1 MSEPSTLRAL
11 AITSLFPNRVAPNSA
26 TFNRQQLHHLAHL
39 CDLDVWATVPWFPG
53 AKTLAPS
60 SFAARFADVPAF
72 ESIDSMEVSHP
83 RTLHLPVVGRAIA
96 GPLFAASI
104 AARFTQIRHKIDV
117 VLGTWA
123 YPDAWASVVLGTIA
137 NVPTVVKVHGSDINV
152 VAQKP
157 LQRFQLARVLPKAAA
172 VVAVSRALADEIANL
187 GVPAENIHVIRN
199 GVDGERFF
207 LGDRALARRALANAH
222 PRADAAFSQDG
233 PVVLFVGNLKTEKGI
248 HDLLEAWPTVVRD
261 CPTATLCIVGGG
273 SESERVKRQCA
284 ELPSAFAI
292 GPVDHTEVAL
302 WMRASTLLCLPS
314 WNEGTPNV
322 VLESLACGR
331 PVVASSVGGIPE
343 VVNKPILGT
352 LVAPRSPSALAT
364 ALSDC
369 LNSIAPQEDV
379 AAAAEVIDWQASAG
393 ALHQILL
400 SATRR

>member
-1 MSEPSTLRAL
+1 
-11 AITSLFPNRVAPNSA
+11 
-26 TFNRQQLHHLAHL
+26 
-39 CDLDVWATVPWFPG
+39 
-53 AKTLAPS
+53 
-60 SFAARFADVPAF
+60 
-72 ESIDSMEVSHP
+72 MEVSHP

-302 WMRASTLLCLPS
+302 WMRASIFCACRVGMKARPMS
-314 WNEGTPNV
+314 CSNH
-322 VLESLACGR
+322 SL
-331 PVVASSVGGIPE
+331 VVAQS
-343 VVNKPILGT
+343 LH
-352 LVAPRSPSALAT
+352 
-364 ALSDC
+364 
-369 LNSIAPQEDV
+369 
-379 AAAAEVIDWQASAG
+379 QASAG
-393 ALHQILL
+393 FPRWSTSQFSARWLRPDLHRHLQQPSVTVLAALLPKKMSPPLPRSSIGRQALARCTRFFFPRHADENDQADNDHKRG
-400 SATRR
+400 ATRSIYLAGRVRVPRLLEICAANIERSVQIVARDGGFASERSVACRIANI